1 MQQTAAPAR
10 TGACW
15 GCSKGATN
23 ACECFDRSHW
33 SGIGCMPATPTT
45 KKGGPNRGPP
55 SAANG
60 APAGTEP
67 ATAQKRCV
75 LGVPQRGH
83 KRL

>member
-1 MQQTAAPAR
+1 
-10 TGACW
+10 
-15 GCSKGATN
+15 
-23 ACECFDRSHW
+23 
-33 SGIGCMPATPTT
+33 MPATPTT
-45 KKGGPNRGPP
+45 KNGGPNGGPP

-75 LGVPQRGH
+75 LGVLQRGH